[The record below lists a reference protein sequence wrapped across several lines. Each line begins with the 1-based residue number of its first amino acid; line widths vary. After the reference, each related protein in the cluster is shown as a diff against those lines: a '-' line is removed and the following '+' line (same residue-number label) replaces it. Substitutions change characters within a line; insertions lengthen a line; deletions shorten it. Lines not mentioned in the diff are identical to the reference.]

1 VRQLRMRCWLVRR
14 LIFSGVCCVYILSG
28 VNAELVRVRD
38 EGSIVGKGWSLMFN
52 LRLEA
57 TNNFA
62 DASAS
67 SPVMSPRQVKSK
79 N

>member
-1 VRQLRMRCWLVRR
+1 MRWWLVRR
-14 LIFSGVCCVYILSG
+14 LIFSGVCCVYIFGG
-28 VNAELVRVRD
+28 VNAELVRVSD

-62 DASAS
+62 DASAN
-67 SPVMSPRQVKSK
+67 SPVMSPQQEKSK
-79 N
+79 Y